1 LRLHFVLRAPHAS
14 TLSTV
19 TNVCRYHPYFI
30 PRSIQLLKELSSGI
44 VILRDWSV
52 HVMFR
57 PNGIR
62 LLLLMVL
69 LAPLGASRATAQDN
83 PDQMPLGD
91 VARSLRKKAPPAKPV
106 IDDDNLPQVMQQVDS
121 HDDAASRFRFLMS
134 RDSQGFQVSAP
145 DVTCSLAFT
154 ANVKSLLSGQYAQ
167 MDLPPTEMAKIEG
180 KAVVEGDALTVPVFN
195 GTQWHLSELAVAFTV
210 VKKARK
216 GVVPWNQEGAS
227 SSSADVTPPFA
238 HETGADAFQQ
248 VRPEKRPDV
257 AVIYRMRAA
266 VLPWS
271 NAVFSA
277 PLNLE
282 LDPTE
287 EWHWAIVQAKGYP
300 PESYVSKEG
309 PAARPAANQ
318 APAPSAV
325 SLTTSTPENV
335 VPARP
340 LNAQ

>member
-1 LRLHFVLRAPHAS
+1 
-14 TLSTV
+14 
-19 TNVCRYHPYFI
+19 
-30 PRSIQLLKELSSGI
+30 
-44 VILRDWSV
+44 
-52 HVMFR
+52 MFR

-69 LAPLGASRATAQDN
+69 LAPLGASRATAQDD

-106 IDDDNLPQVMQQVDS
+106 IDDDNLPQVMQQADS

-154 ANVKSLLSGQYAQ
+154 ANVKSLLSSQYGQ

-210 VKKARK
+210 VKKNRT
-216 GVVPWNQEGAS
+216 GVVPWNQNEGISAS
-227 SSSADVTPPFA
+227 SDSAPRLTGD
-238 HETGADAFQQ
+238 TGADAFQQ

-266 VLPWS
+266 ALPWS

-277 PLNLE
+277 PLKLE
-282 LDPTE
+282 LDPGE

-300 PESYVSKEG
+300 PETYVGSVRPLVTEPARKELI
-309 PAARPAANQ
+309 
-318 APAPSAV
+318 PSAV
-325 SLTTSTPENV
+325 SVKAGEAKNASTILEEPH
-335 VPARP
+335 
-340 LNAQ
+340 Q

>member
-1 LRLHFVLRAPHAS
+1 
-14 TLSTV
+14 
-19 TNVCRYHPYFI
+19 
-30 PRSIQLLKELSSGI
+30 
-44 VILRDWSV
+44 
-52 HVMFR
+52 MFR
-57 PNGIR
+57 PSGIR

-69 LAPLGASRATAQDN
+69 LPPLGASRATAQDD

-121 HDDAASRFRFLMS
+121 HDDAGSGFRFLMS

-154 ANVKSLLSGQYAQ
+154 ANVKALLASQYDQ
-167 MDLPPTEMAKIEG
+167 MDLPPAEMAKIEG

-195 GTQWHLSELAVAFTV
+195 GTQWHLSELAIAFTV
-210 VKKARK
+210 VKKPRT
-216 GVVPWNQEGAS
+216 GVVPWNHEGVS
-227 SSSADVTPPFA
+227 SASADVTPSLAP
-238 HETGADAFQQ
+238 EIGADAFQQ

-266 VLPWS
+266 ALPWS

-277 PLNLE
+277 PLKLE
-282 LDPTE
+282 LDPGE

-300 PESYVSKEG
+300 PETYVSKET
-309 PAARPAANQ
+309 PAAKPATNQ
-318 APAPSAV
+318 ALSPSAV
-325 SLTTSTPENV
+325 SLSTTSPENV
-335 VPARP
+335 LPATP
-340 LNAQ
+340 QNAK

>member
-1 LRLHFVLRAPHAS
+1 
-14 TLSTV
+14 
-19 TNVCRYHPYFI
+19 
-30 PRSIQLLKELSSGI
+30 
-44 VILRDWSV
+44 
-52 HVMFR
+52 MFR
-57 PNGIR
+57 PSAIR
-62 LLLLMVL
+62 LLLLIVV
-69 LAPLGASRATAQDN
+69 LAPLGAIRATAQDD

-154 ANVKSLLSGQYAQ
+154 ANVKSLLSSQYDQ

-195 GTQWHLSELAVAFTV
+195 GTQWHLSELAIAFTV
-210 VKKARK
+210 VKKARA
-216 GVVPWNQEGAS
+216 GVVPWNHEGVS
-227 SSSADVTPPFA
+227 SASADVTPPLA
-238 HETGADAFQQ
+238 RETGADAFQQ

-257 AVIYRMRAA
+257 AAIYRMRAA
-266 VLPWS
+266 ALPWS

-277 PLNLE
+277 PLKLE
-282 LDPTE
+282 LDPGE

-300 PESYVSKEG
+300 PETYVSKEG
-309 PAARPAANQ
+309 PAARPVTNQ
-318 APAPSAV
+318 ALSPSSV
-325 SLTTSTPENV
+325 SLSTTSPENV
-335 VPARP
+335 LPAAP
-340 LNAQ
+340 QNAK

>member
-1 LRLHFVLRAPHAS
+1 
-14 TLSTV
+14 
-19 TNVCRYHPYFI
+19 
-30 PRSIQLLKELSSGI
+30 LLKELSSGI

-52 HVMFR
+52 HVMFQ
-57 PNGIR
+57 PSGIR

-69 LAPLGASRATAQDN
+69 LAPLGASRATAQDD

-154 ANVKSLLSGQYAQ
+154 ANVKSLLSSQYDQ

-195 GTQWHLSELAVAFTV
+195 GTQWHLSELAIAFTV
-210 VKKARK
+210 VKKPRT
-216 GVVPWNQEGAS
+216 GVVPWNQYGAS
-227 SSSADVTPPFA
+227 SASADVTSPLA
-238 HETGADAFQQ
+238 RETGVDAFQQ

-266 VLPWS
+266 ALPWS

-277 PLNLE
+277 PLKLE
-282 LDPTE
+282 LDPGE

-300 PESYVSKEG
+300 PETYVSSVKPLVTEPARKESI
-309 PAARPAANQ
+309 
-318 APAPSAV
+318 PSAV
-325 SLTTSTPENV
+325 SVKAGEAKNASTILEE
-335 VPARP
+335 AH
-340 LNAQ
+340 Q

>member
-1 LRLHFVLRAPHAS
+1 
-14 TLSTV
+14 
-19 TNVCRYHPYFI
+19 
-30 PRSIQLLKELSSGI
+30 
-44 VILRDWSV
+44 
-52 HVMFR
+52 MFR

-69 LAPLGASRATAQDN
+69 LAPLGAIRATGQDD
-83 PDQMPLGD
+83 PDQMSLGD

-154 ANVKSLLSGQYAQ
+154 ANVKSLLSSQYDQ

-195 GTQWHLSELAVAFTV
+195 GTQWHLSELAIAFTV
-210 VKKARK
+210 VKKART
-216 GVVPWNQEGAS
+216 GVVPWSHEGV
-227 SSSADVTPPFA
+227 SSASAVVTPPLA
-238 HETGADAFQQ
+238 PEIGADAFQQ

-266 VLPWS
+266 ALPWS

-277 PLNLE
+277 PLKLE
-282 LDPTE
+282 LDPGE

-300 PESYVSKEG
+300 PETYVGSVRPLVTEPARKELI
-309 PAARPAANQ
+309 
-318 APAPSAV
+318 PSAV
-325 SLTTSTPENV
+325 SVKAGEAKNASTILEEPH
-335 VPARP
+335 
-340 LNAQ
+340 Q